1 MSASA
6 LNLSP
11 TLHRLGPM
19 REGFVW
25 WRKICGF
32 CTPLQRKISGSCL
45 VTARLNNSIIWLDGL
60 TWHVKDKSTT

>member
-1 MSASA
+1 MSAIA

-32 CTPLQRKISGSCL
+32 CTPLQRKIRGSCL
-45 VTARLNNSIIWLDGL
+45 ALHSP
-60 TWHVKDKSTT
+60 KSGEKCKKEALFGVI